1 MIGTPAANEPI
12 ALQQDEQDLVQNS
25 NSTNS
30 TNANATSQAS
40 NSTFN
45 ATRKVVHL
53 FPHSHTDEGW
63 VSTVDDFY
71 TGNDKDGIYVG
82 GVKDIFDTTIT
93 EMILNPNRTF
103 AFAEM
108 KNFKRWYDD
117 QETALKDK
125 VKELVLN
132 GQLDLVGGGWSSPDE
147 ATTTYD

>member
-1 MIGTPAANEPI
+1 MEGYGIQTA
-12 ALQQDEQDLVQNS
+12 DEFINPVKWS
-25 NSTNS
+25 V
-30 TNANATSQAS
+30 
-40 NSTFN
+40 FVG
-45 ATRKVVHL
+45 KGE
-53 FPHSHTDEGW
+53 DEDRL

-93 EMILNPNRTF
+93 ELILNPNRTF

-108 KNFKRWYDD
+108 KYFKRWYDD
-117 QETALKDK
+117 QESALKDK

>member
-1 MIGTPAANEPI
+1 M
-12 ALQQDEQDLVQNS
+12 QNNTAS
-25 NSTNS
+25 
-30 TNANATSQAS
+30 ANATS
-40 NSTFN
+40 TPPK
-45 ATRKVVHL
+45 KVVHL

-93 EMILNPNRTF
+93 ELILNPNRTF
-103 AFAEM
+103 AFGEM
-108 KNFKRWYDD
+108 KYFKRWYDD
-117 QETALKDK
+117 QEAALKDK

>member
-1 MIGTPAANEPI
+1 MQNNTAA
-12 ALQQDEQDLVQNS
+12 
-25 NSTNS
+25 
-30 TNANATSQAS
+30 ANATS
-40 NSTFN
+40 TPPK
-45 ATRKVVHL
+45 KVVHL

-93 EMILNPNRTF
+93 ELILNPNRTF

-108 KNFKRWYDD
+108 KYFKRWYDD
-117 QETALKDK
+117 QEAALKDK
-125 VKELVLN
+125 VKELVWN